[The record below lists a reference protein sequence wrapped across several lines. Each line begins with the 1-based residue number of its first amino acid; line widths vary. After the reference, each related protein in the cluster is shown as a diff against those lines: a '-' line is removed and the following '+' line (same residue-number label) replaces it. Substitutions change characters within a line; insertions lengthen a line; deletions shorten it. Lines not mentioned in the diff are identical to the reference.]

1 MRATIFKKTAKIAN
15 TESSVKIGIEVPNT
29 SVESTYMTSDVIH
42 NTKWNHF
49 MVHYYM
55 ATIVRAL

>member
-1 MRATIFKKTAKIAN
+1 MRVTIFTKTAKIAN
-15 TESSVKIGIEVPNT
+15 TESNVKFGIEGTNT
-29 SVESTYMTSDVIH
+29 TVESTYMTSDVIH